1 MPFQKKKYVSVI
13 YYMLKIQ
20 ESVQN
25 LLYFIIEN
33 EVNGEIDYMNEFL
46 KIAKKGDNHFVPCQ
60 S

>member
-1 MPFQKKKYVSVI
+1 
-13 YYMLKIQ
+13 MLKIQ